1 MSEIHICRLCGFRI
15 VTVDGAEPACNCLA
29 KRKPKK
35 LVPYEVPA
43 SPPRKT
49 RLKRVLQNN
58 SVTTGEAP
66 PSPTTPAPS
75 AESRCT
81 PLVGAAAFPRVSP
94 AVISLREYSD
104 LYVLQ
109 KLKKKIVSLLRP
121 LPEPYVS
128 ERSIGVWPIVRSFV
142 TSLCEQLDIS
152 VTRFIDRVIVWQLQK
167 VLDWILPPGWNAVT
181 EFERRQAE

>member
-1 MSEIHICRLCGFRI
+1 MVPSLHVIVWQSESPKSWCLMKFQRHLHGRRDSSACCRIIL
-15 VTVDGAEPACNCLA
+15 LQ
-29 KRKPKK
+29 
-35 LVPYEVPA
+35 LV
-43 SPPRKT
+43 KHLH
-49 RLKRVLQNN
+49 RLL
-58 SVTTGEAP
+58 P
-66 PSPTTPAPS
+66 PAPS
-75 AESRCT
+75 AESRGT

-142 TSLCEQLDIS
+142 TSLCEQLDVS
-152 VTRFIDRVIVWQLQK
+152 VTRFIDRVIVCQPQK